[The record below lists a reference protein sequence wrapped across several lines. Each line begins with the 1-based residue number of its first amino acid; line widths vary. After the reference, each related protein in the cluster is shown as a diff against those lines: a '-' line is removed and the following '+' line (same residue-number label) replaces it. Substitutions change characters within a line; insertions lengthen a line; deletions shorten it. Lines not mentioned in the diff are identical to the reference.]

1 MRIATIHGR
10 VALIDGAGSG
20 AVDVEMA
27 SGGRFGP
34 EPAGVYERWTE
45 FAAWAGFGAIA
56 ATRGNGAGIAR
67 FAIAEPA
74 AGVRFRAQLQR
85 PRGRIGLR
93 PPGHLAAGLH
103 EVPVLYY

>member
-34 EPAGVYERWTE
+34 EPASVYERWTE
-45 FAAWAGFGAIA
+45 FAAWAGSAPLPPPEA
-56 ATRGNGAGIAR
+56 L
-67 FAIAEPA
+67 EPA
-74 AGVRFRAQLQR
+74 SLGSPSPNPRQVFRCRTQPQRLLRYSTGCRDGPYSAAVVR
-85 PRGRIGLR
+85 PR
-93 PPGHLAAGLH
+93 
-103 EVPVLYY
+103 